1 MTQSIQTMS
10 TNRSPF
16 IICFNLFFLK
26 NAKSN
31 LKIYQMLTNSNLRFQ
46 AHLQRIGEDRL
57 MVFDCFS
64 TARSFL
70 KFHPVF
76 ACLRLLKSLRL

>member
-10 TNRSPF
+10 TNRSQF
-16 IICFNLFFLK
+16 IICFNLLFFQK
-26 NAKSN
+26 MPNQIKM
-31 LKIYQMLTNSNLRFQ
+31 ITNSNLRFQ

-76 ACLRLLKSLRL
+76 ACLRLLKSLSL